1 MKKSIGIIGGL
12 GPLATVKFV
21 EILNELIPNDSNIE
35 MVIIN
40 DPTTPD
46 RTAYILD
53 KTKEN
58 PKTKILEMVKK
69 LEISNVDVIVMP
81 CNTASY
87 FYNEIINA
95 TKIPFI
101 NIALETT
108 KFLARNN
115 FKKVGLLATK
125 GTVESKIYED
135 LLKKEN
141 IECITPNDIGQE
153 IISQII
159 YDGIKSG
166 KKIDMDKFYNVSNNL
181 IDNGVE
187 AIILGCTELSVLKK
201 IENINDKIFVDAME
215 VLATST
221 INFIENIV
229 NEKS

>member
-141 IECITPNDIGQE
+141 IECITPNNIDQE

-201 IENINDKIFVDAME
+201 IENINDEIFVDAME
-215 VLATST
+215 VLAAST
-221 INFIENIV
+221 INFIENII

>member
-141 IECITPNDIGQE
+141 IECITPNNIDQE

-187 AIILGCTELSVLKK
+187 AIILGCTEVSVLKK
-201 IENINDKIFVDAME
+201 IENINDEIFVDAME
-215 VLATST
+215 VLAAST
-221 INFIENIV
+221 INFIENII